1 MRFDIPVFFQTVKS
15 GAYDPHT
22 GNYGPD
28 TVTEELRWASVTNTG
43 AQTLKLVYGDIKQES
58 LTVRLQNPY
67 GYPFDSIRIGEKVYR
82 VDFSRKLRIKQ
93 TFVVSEVQGNGKD

>member
-1 MRFDIPVFFQTVKS
+1 MRYDTPIFFQLITAGK
-15 GAYDPHT
+15 YDPNT
-22 GNYGPD
+22 GNYTED
-28 TVTEELRWASVTNTG
+28 TITEEMCWASVTNTG

-67 GYPFDSIRIGEKVYR
+67 GYPFDGIRIGEKVYK

-93 TFVVSEVQGNGKD
+93 TFVVSEVQG